1 VSRVK
6 STYTFTARTFVR
18 AIVQY
23 VGTDRDTRLF
33 TSEVSPSEGSLTASV
48 LFAYK
53 LNWQSVMFAGYGD
66 QRALSDQDRLEQ
78 TGRQF
83 FVKLSYAI
91 QR

>member
-1 VSRVK
+1 MK